1 VELFCREVA
10 IIQRGKV
17 ALAGTVQELTQ
28 GSGYKVGSPA
38 VPERLQTELRAGAR
52 AAQSVDGTVQFLY
65 ATREEA
71 NRAVDLLRANQCE
84 IESLA
89 RTRSTLEEV
98 FMKTVEEH
106 AA

>member
-1 VELFCREVA
+1 
-10 IIQRGKV
+10 
-17 ALAGTVQELTQ
+17 
-28 GSGYKVGSPA
+28 
-38 VPERLQTELRAGAR
+38 
-52 AAQSVDGTVQFLY
+52 VDGTVQFLY